1 MSRICIKFGR
11 CASLLAA
18 LIGGSKVTAMS
29 LKTILL
35 ILLVGLFVAAF
46 GLLGRDAP
54 RAQDCSVTVQPGQ
67 TIRSAIAQASVGAVI
82 CLSAG
87 TWEENLLI
95 NKGLTLRG
103 AGPDQT
109 LIQGVKVDEPI
120 IRIED
125 FSDAMVTIEG
135 LRMTQHHLKGWGRG
149 MDIFSTT
156 GTVVIRNVQIVKTN
170 RDGLQVM
177 GRVSVNLI
185 DSQISDS
192 GDTYP
197 HLLFDEGGIRVG
209 GSAQLTITNSRVL
222 DNKSYGLVAYDS
234 ATVKLTDSRVS
245 GNGGEKF
252 VLRGV
257 GLIAADRATVELEN
271 SLISANE
278 FHGLSV
284 EDLAVVRVR
293 RSTIEENGLGFFRCS
308 RVNTICNGVV
318 IQGQAVVE
326 LFDSQILNN
335 LDWGLAAVRKE
346 CGYEEDQFTGQVF
359 FYGQNT
365 ITGNNKS
372 GNHTAQGNPGKHPF
386 TDLPPGNVCLP

>member
-1 MSRICIKFGR
+1 MRSLWRKFGQF
-11 CASLLAA
+11 AMAA

-35 ILLVGLFVAAF
+35 VGLFVAAF
-46 GLLGRDAP
+46 GLLRRDAP

-125 FSDAMVTIEG
+125 FSNAMVTIEG
-135 LRMTQHHLKGWGRG
+135 LRMTQHHLKGWGLG

-257 GLIAADRATVELEN
+257 GLIAAGRATVELEN

-293 RSTIEENGLGFFRCS
+293 QSTIEGNGLGFFRCS

-386 TDLPPGNVCLP
+386 TNLPPGNVCLP

>member
-18 LIGGSKVTAMS
+18 LIGRSKVTAMS
-29 LKTILL
+29 LKT

-135 LRMTQHHLKGWGRG
+135 LRMTQPHLKGWGRG

-156 GTVVIRNVQIVKTN
+156 GTVVIRNVQIVKDQP
-170 RDGLQVM
+170 RW
-177 GRVSVNLI
+177 
-185 DSQISDS
+185 
-192 GDTYP
+192 P
-197 HLLFDEGGIRVG
+197 
-209 GSAQLTITNSRVL
+209 A
-222 DNKSYGLVAYDS
+222 
-234 ATVKLTDSRVS
+234 
-245 GNGGEKF
+245 GNGEGE
-252 VLRGV
+252 
-257 GLIAADRATVELEN
+257 
-271 SLISANE
+271 
-278 FHGLSV
+278 
-284 EDLAVVRVR
+284 
-293 RSTIEENGLGFFRCS
+293 
-308 RVNTICNGVV
+308 
-318 IQGQAVVE
+318 
-326 LFDSQILNN
+326 
-335 LDWGLAAVRKE
+335 RKP
-346 CGYEEDQFTGQVF
+346 YRFP
-359 FYGQNT
+359 N
-365 ITGNNKS
+365 I
-372 GNHTAQGNPGKHPF
+372 
-386 TDLPPGNVCLP
+386 